1 MARETGKILGAI
13 AGDTIAPTRFPVSAT
28 CTRAAVTDAHTEAV
42 SVALGRAAGL
52 DEVAA
57 AFREFG
63 GELATLALPSA
74 PRHLITVHDDPY
86 RPQPR
91 LDRDADG
98 GMTTSVGR
106 IREEAALSNG
116 IKYVLVSHNT
126 KMGAAKGAVLTA
138 EYLVSSGYID

>member
-1 MARETGKILGAI
+1 LGEGGIRA
-13 AGDTIAPTRFPVSAT
+13 ARFPVSAT
-28 CTRAAVTDAHTEAV
+28 CTRAAVMEGHTEAV
-42 SVALGRAAGL
+42 SVSTTTPCTP

-57 AFREFG
+57 SFSEYGA
-63 GELATLALPSA
+63 ELAKLALPSA
-74 PRHLITVHDDPY
+74 PRRLITVHDDPF

-106 IREEAALSNG
+106 IRRDEALENG

-138 EYLVSSGYID
+138 EYLTTAGYF